1 MQYGQMG
8 LDILGLNID
17 TSNIL
22 PQLQSS
28 VLQSVAASPQIQQA
42 GVAAAQQKVALSLAD
57 KILANKKAIMYGAGA
72 IIVLLAIVAFKKR

>member
-1 MQYGQMG
+1 MG

-42 GVAAAQQKVALSLAD
+42 GVNAAQQKVAQTLAD
-57 KILANKKAIMYGAGA
+57 KILQHKSAIMYGAGA
-72 IIVLLAIVAFKKR
+72 IIVLLGVIAFKRKK